1 MTRLLVASPAP
12 LSGKTAFITGLA
24 LHLRKAGLKVGY
36 FKPVAVP
43 KKRADGQ
50 TLDTD
55 PLFIRAALS
64 LSESEA
70 QLAPVSYQPVDW
82 EDHVAAP
89 GQVVSRV
96 REALAQVESD
106 RDAVLI
112 EAAEDLSTGASL
124 GLSAAEL
131 AAELNAAVILV
142 LRYQGVPSV
151 DQAVVFGRHFGDR
164 LKGVVFNAV
173 PPERAEFV
181 EQKLRPVLED
191 QGLPWLGWV
200 PQARFML
207 ALTVNEIAKILGG
220 RIITAPEKADEL
232 VENLMMATVTPDASQ
247 YYFNRKPNKAVIAA
261 ADRPDIHLAA
271 LETPTKALIL
281 TGNWVPDPI
290 VVARAEEDGVP
301 IVLVPS
307 GTLATVEALEAA
319 YGLGKFAQSAKV
331 NPFARLM
338 AEHLDI
344 DRLVRLARGG

>member
-12 LSGKTAFITGLA
+12 LSGKTAFIAGLG
-24 LHLRKAGLKVGY
+24 LHLRKAGLRVGY

-55 PLFIRAALS
+55 PVLIRAALG
-64 LSESEA
+64 LAEAEA
-70 QLAPVSYQPVDW
+70 QLAPVSYQTPDW
-82 EDHVAAP
+82 EDYLADPAQAV
-89 GQVVSRV
+89 GRV
-96 REALAQVESD
+96 KEALGRVGAD
-106 RDAVLI
+106 KDAVLI
-112 EAAEDLSTGASL
+112 EAPEDLATGGSL

-131 AAELNAAVILV
+131 AAEANAGVILI
-142 LRYQGVPSV
+142 LRYQGVPSA

-164 LKGVVFNAV
+164 LKGVIFNAV

-181 EQKLRPVLED
+181 EEKLAPALRAR
-191 QGLPWLGWV
+191 GLPWLGWV

-207 ALTVNEIAKILGG
+207 ALTVNEIARILGG
-220 RIITAPEKADEL
+220 RIITAPEKGEEL

-247 YYFNRKPNKAVIAA
+247 NYFGRKPNKAVIAA

-319 YGLGKFAQSAKV
+319 YGLGKFAQPAKV

-344 DRLVRLARGG
+344 GRLVGLARGG

>member
-12 LSGKTAFITGLA
+12 LSGKTAFIAGLG
-24 LHLRKAGLKVGY
+24 LHLRKVGLQVGY
-36 FKPVAVP
+36 FKPIAVP

-55 PLFIRAALS
+55 PIFIRAALS
-64 LSESEA
+64 LAESEA
-70 QLAPVSYQPVDW
+70 QLAPVAYQTPDW
-82 EDHVAAP
+82 EDYVADP
-89 GQVVSRV
+89 GQVAGRV
-96 REALAQVESD
+96 REALGQVGVGKD
-106 RDAVLI
+106 VLLI
-112 EAAEDLSTGASL
+112 EAPEDLATGGSL

-131 AAELNAAVILV
+131 AAETDAAVILI

-173 PPERAEFV
+173 PPERAEFIDA
-181 EQKLRPVLED
+181 KLGPAVRER
-191 QGLPWLGWV
+191 GLPWLGWI

-220 RIITAPEKADEL
+220 RIITAPEKGEEL

-247 YYFNRKPNKAVIAA
+247 YYFGRKPNKAVIAA

-271 LETPTKALIL
+271 LESPTKALIL

-319 YGLGKFAQSAKV
+319 YGLGKFAQPAKV
-331 NPFARLM
+331 TPFARLM
-338 AEHLDI
+338 TEHLDI
-344 DRLVRLARGG
+344 GRLVELARGS

>member
-12 LSGKTAFITGLA
+12 LSGKTAFIAGLA
-24 LHLRKAGLKVGY
+24 LHLRRAGLKVGY

-55 PLFIRAALS
+55 PIFIRAALS
-64 LSESEA
+64 LSESEG
-70 QLAPVSYQPVDW
+70 QLAPVGYQPVDW
-82 EDHVAAP
+82 EDYVANP
-89 GQVVSRV
+89 GQVVNLV
-96 REALAQVESD
+96 REALGQVEAGKD
-106 RDAVLI
+106 VVLM
-112 EAAEDLSTGASL
+112 EAAEDLPTGASL
-124 GLSAAEL
+124 ELSAAEV
-131 AAELNAAVILV
+131 AAGFDAAVILV

-151 DQAVVFGRHFGDR
+151 DQAVFYGRQFGDR

-173 PPERAEFV
+173 PPERADFV
-181 EQKLRPVLED
+181 EQKLRPVLAGH
-191 QGLPWLGWV
+191 GLPWLGWV

-220 RIITAPEKADEL
+220 RIITAQEKADEL

-247 YYFNRKPNKAVIAA
+247 NYFARKPNKAVIAA

-271 LETPTKALIL
+271 LETPTRALIL

-307 GTLATVEALEAA
+307 GTLATIEALEAA
-319 YGLGKFAQSAKV
+319 YGSGKFTQAAKV

-338 AEHLDI
+338 SEHLDI
-344 DRLVRLARGG
+344 DRLIQLARGS

>member
-1 MTRLLVASPAP
+1 MTRLLVASAAP
-12 LSGKTAFITGLA
+12 LSGKTAFIAGLA

-55 PLFIRAALS
+55 PVFIRAALS
-64 LSESEA
+64 LAESET
-70 QLAPVSYQPVDW
+70 QLAPVSYRPVDW
-82 EDHVAAP
+82 EDYSADPEAVRARVRDAL
-89 GQVVSRV
+89 GQVGADKDV
-96 REALAQVESD
+96 
-106 RDAVLI
+106 VLI
-112 EAAEDLSTGASL
+112 EAAEDLAMGGSL
-124 GLSAAEL
+124 GVSAAEL
-131 AAELNAAVILV
+131 AAELDAAVILL

-181 EQKLRPVLED
+181 EEKLVPAVRGH
-191 QGLPWLGWV
+191 GLPWLGWV

-220 RIITAPEKADEL
+220 RIITAPEKGDEL

-247 YYFNRKPNKAVIAA
+247 YYFARKPNKAVIAA

-307 GTLATVEALEAA
+307 GTLATIEALEAA
-319 YGLGKFAQSAKV
+319 YGLGKFAQPAKV

-344 DRLVRLARGG
+344 DRLVGLVRRT